1 MNKILKIKTVFFLEF
16 SKIKIVKNEN
26 ASVVYCERLFGKHV

>member
-16 SKIKIVKNEN
+16 SKIKIVKNKN
-26 ASVVYCERLFGKHV
+26 AIVVHCERLFGKLV